1 MTHNAITDGV
11 FFNVV
16 VQGQTVTLQLPREI
30 TPALAGLPPA
40 SGTFTGRDDQLK
52 ELLGG
57 LDPEHPQSRAVLVW
71 AVAGLGGV
79 GKTEL
84 VLQAA
89 HHALARQ
96 GWFPGGVLFVD
107 LFGYDSER
115 RLTPEAALG
124 SLLRALGM
132 PDEHV
137 PAELQERARLYRSV
151 LSAYAE
157 QGRRLLVVV
166 DNASTSEQ
174 AAPLLPSD
182 PRIPALVTSR
192 HRLADLDARLY
203 NLDVLDPEPAVDLLR
218 QALLAACG
226 PGDTR
231 VNDAPE
237 QSELVAER
245 CGYLP
250 LALRIV
256 AALLAELPDRPMR
269 SMAEAL
275 ADAHR
280 RLDRLK
286 RGDRAVRAAFSL
298 SYEHL
303 PEDQARLFRLLSVN
317 PGQDI
322 STESAAH
329 LVGVEMY
336 AAEELLVALAR
347 GHLIEPGVT
356 YGRWR
361 LHDLMR
367 LYAAGLGRDHAED
380 DDREVAVARLLD
392 HFARTSVA
400 ADTHLQPHGARS
412 DRFATREEALA
423 WLDDEYANLIATAF
437 AAVDLG
443 HPSMCGALLHALN
456 RYLDW
461 RRYFDDWLAL
471 STTALDAARSSGSWR
486 DRAAALGTMGLVLRE
501 MGRSEEAV
509 QANTEAAAL
518 FREAGDRHG
527 VGRALGN
534 LGSALWAVKRFEEA
548 IGAHMEAAAIFR
560 EIGDRYEEGQALGN
574 LGSALRAIRRL
585 PEAIDAHTQNVEICQ
600 ETGDRYG
607 EARALNNLSVAMWHM
622 GRWEEGIAAYTRTI
636 KICREI
642 GYRYGE
648 GRAMANLGLAFR
660 RAGRLDEAFDA
671 YAQAVAIYRETG
683 DRRDEEAATWNLAT
697 TSNERWRR
705 SDQ

>member
-1 MTHNAITDGV
+1 MTHNEISDGV

-57 LDPEHPQSRAVLVW
+57 LDPEHPQTRAVLVW

-89 HHALARQ
+89 HHALAQQ

-137 PAELQERARLYRSV
+137 PADLQERARLYRSV
-151 LSAYAE
+151 LSAYAD

-166 DNASTSEQ
+166 DNASAGEQ

-275 ADAHR
+275 VDAHR
-280 RLDRLK
+280 RLDRLR

-303 PEDQARLFRLLSVN
+303 PEDQARLFRLLSAN

-329 LVGVEMY
+329 LVGAEVY

-367 LYAAGLGRDHAED
+367 LYAEGLGRDHAEG
-380 DDREVAVARLLD
+380 DDRDEAVARLLGHLSSMATAAGTYL
-392 HFARTSVA
+392 HFEQEHS
-400 ADTHLQPHGARS
+400 P
-412 DRFATREEALA
+412 RFATRAEAMS
-423 WLDDEYANLIATAF
+423 WFDVESPNLMAVATA
-437 AAVDLG
+437 APALG
-443 HPSMCGALLHALN
+443 HPDTTIDLLYSLGHYFVQRRSFDECLN
-456 RYLDW
+456 LGHIVLE
-461 RRYFDDWLAL
+461 LAR
-471 STTALDAARSSGSWR
+471 ASGKR
-486 DRAAALGTMGLVLRE
+486 
-501 MGRSEEAV
+501 
-509 QANTEAAAL
+509 NHEAAAL
-518 FREAGDRHG
+518 QTLGIALDELRRFEEAVDAHSKAVAIVAETANRYEK
-527 VGRALGN
+527 GRALGN
-534 LGSALWAVKRFEEA
+534 LGNALWEAGRIEEAVDAQSEAIAIFREVGASHAEGRSLTNLGTALWRARRFEEA
-548 IGAHMEAAAIFR
+548 IDAHAKAIAIHRKSGDRLREGRAMGSLGNALWGIGRFEEAIAAFITTVALFR
-560 EIGDRYEEGQALGN
+560 ESGDRYDEGVVLGN
-574 LGSALRAIRRL
+574 LAYSLRQVQRL
-585 PEAIDAHTQNVEICQ
+585 EEAIDAYIKAIAIFGEF
-600 ETGDRYG
+600 GDRSA
-607 EARALNNLSVAMWHM
+607 EDNAR
-622 GRWEEGIAAYTRTI
+622 R
-636 KICREI
+636 
-642 GYRYGE
+642 
-648 GRAMANLGLAFR
+648 
-660 RAGRLDEAFDA
+660 
-671 YAQAVAIYRETG
+671 
-683 DRRDEEAATWNLAT
+683 NLAIA
-697 TSNERWRR
+697 SNERWSRN
-705 SDQ
+705 